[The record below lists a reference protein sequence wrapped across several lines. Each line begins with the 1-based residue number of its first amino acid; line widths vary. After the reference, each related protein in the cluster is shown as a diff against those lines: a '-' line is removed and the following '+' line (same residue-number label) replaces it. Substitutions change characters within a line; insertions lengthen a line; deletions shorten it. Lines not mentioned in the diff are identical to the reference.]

1 MWKSDVV
8 GPICE
13 SSDIFAADLPL
24 PTTKRGD
31 ILVIH
36 SAGAYGE
43 SMASC
48 YNCRQLPSSYTDTEI
63 E

>member
-1 MWKSDVV
+1 MQKYDVV

-13 SSDIFAADLPL
+13 SSDIFAADFPL
-24 PTTKRGD
+24 PTTQRGD
-31 ILVIH
+31 ILAIR

-48 YNCRQLPSSYTDTEI
+48 YNCRQLPSSYTDKEI